1 MATKKEVRAA
11 ARDDL
16 IAKRRSRTQRY
27 IDQTENI
34 KAKKAARIPNIA
46 GREDRKNI
54 RAKEGR
60 GQKTAF
66 RVLDSVDRGGAQ
78 VGETLRSEN
87 FGKNVGAVTQA
98 AALAAL

>member
-1 MATKKEVRAA
+1 MATKKEVRDA
-11 ARDDL
+11 ARDNL
-16 IAKRRSRTQRY
+16 IARGKSKTQRY
-27 IDQTENI
+27 LDQTENI
-34 KAKKAARIPNIA
+34 KAKKEARIPNIA
-46 GREDRKNI
+46 ERQNRKNI
-54 RAKEGR
+54 RTREGR

-66 RVLDSVDRGGAQ
+66 RVLDTVDRGGAQ